1 MKEEKMRLL
10 IVDDGH
16 YIVEYLKHLL
26 DWNKFGIEKVVTT
39 TNSIEAKKIL
49 DENQIAILI
58 TDIRMPEVSGIDL
71 LEHINEKNL
80 RTKVVFLSGYSEFEY
95 SQKAIRLGAVDYLLK
110 PVDKDDME
118 KTMNHVMKTID
129 KPQRNKKIAWD
140 KFDGLGYLLSV
151 ISEHRF
157 LIKDYTTYDD
167 YLVKDQYCFFQ
178 LPSTQKKDE
187 MTLRDH
193 CGGFDHFIWTIQS
206 KLIGIVLTSNVEI
219 LKNSVENIVFSECFE
234 FKNKNTVRHVFYQ
247 FFFIESVCTSELS
260 MLRDCATF
268 PKLEEGEWGYARKD
282 IFNEFSQIK
291 SKNQKT
297 IFLLEVIN
305 FLYFTKN
312 KLKSAVVKEW
322 IFNQLENP
330 DDAFNMIMIDII
342 QIEKN
347 IKFSNSD
354 IINIVQTYIDDHL
367 SDDLNLAD
375 LGKHVFLHPV
385 YLSKLYKQ
393 ETGENISNYIPRKR
407 LEKASK
413 LLIDSNLH
421 VIDIS
426 KLVGYNKPQYFI
438 KLFKSQYGITPNQYR
453 RKQIRQG

>member
-1 MKEEKMRLL
+1 MKEKKMRLL
-10 IVDDGH
+10 IVDDGQ

-26 DWNKFGIEKVVTT
+26 DWRKFGIESVETT
-39 TNSIEAKKIL
+39 TNSIEAKNIL
-49 DENQIAILI
+49 DQNQIAILI

-118 KTMNHVMKTID
+118 KTMKHVSKSID
-129 KPQRNKKIAWD
+129 KQQQNNHITWE
-140 KFDGLGYLLSV
+140 KFDGLGYFLSV

-157 LIKDYTTYDD
+157 LIKDYTIYDD
-167 YLVKDQYCFFQ
+167 YLGNEQYCFFQ
-178 LPSTQKKDE
+178 VPGAQKKDE
-187 MTLRDH
+187 MTLRDK
-193 CGGFDHFIWTIQS
+193 CGGFEHLIWTIHS
-206 KLIGIVLTSNVEI
+206 KLVGIVLTSNIEI
-219 LKNSVENIVFSECFE
+219 LKSNVENIVFSESFE
-234 FKNKNTVRHVFYQ
+234 FTNKNTVRHVFYQ
-247 FFFIESVCTSELS
+247 FIFNESVCTSELTI
-260 MLRDCATF
+260 LRDCAAF

-282 IFNEFSQIK
+282 IFNEFSKIN
-291 SKNQKT
+291 SKKQK
-297 IFLLEVIN
+297 IVFLIEVIN

-312 KLKSAVVKEW
+312 KLKSAVVLDW
-322 IFNQLENP
+322 IFNQLANP
-330 DDAFNMIMIDII
+330 EDTFNLIMLDII

-347 IKFSNSD
+347 TKFSNSD
-354 IINIVQTYIDDHL
+354 IINIVKDYIDDHL
-367 SDDLNLAD
+367 SGDLNLAD

-393 ETGENISNYIPRKR
+393 ETGENISNYISRMR

-413 LLIDSNLH
+413 LLLDSNLH